1 MVNKALVCKGDDCG
15 VVPFAFWGA
24 QAQCDVALDVAF
36 DVDGAALDFG
46 DWPALSHGF
55 ECVFG
60 RQWSQLV
67 VVRVVRAGVHSS
79 KNLRC
84 IISAKWWHIVGI
96 KQTRLD

>member
-24 QAQCDVALDVAF
+24 QEQCDVALDVAF

-55 ECVFG
+55 ECVF
-60 RQWSQLV
+60 WPSV
-67 VVRVVRAGVHSS
+67 VTTSGGASCLSRR
-79 KNLRC
+79 
-84 IISAKWWHIVGI
+84 I
-96 KQTRLD
+96 